1 MSGQILLQTKG
12 LTKRFGGLVAVNN
25 IGFDVK
31 AGEILG
37 LIGPNGSGKSTVM
50 QLVMGVHRPTAGEIL
65 LDGENVAGWPSHK
78 VARRGIGQ
86 AAILGHSAYDSYTL
100 AALAWRDGHVPLS
113 QNYQWLELAVYHGQM
128 TRGTM
133 CNDTGLRVYLYP
145 TEYLSY
151 GVSGTASIMTDPT
164 GAKEYRIADHLGSV
178 RAAVTGGSTQ
188 RLDY

>member
-1 MSGQILLQTKG
+1 MYYLLGAHNQ
-12 LTKRFGGLVAVNN
+12 
-25 IGFDVK
+25 
-31 AGEILG
+31 
-37 LIGPNGSGKSTVM
+37 
-50 QLVMGVHRPTAGEIL
+50 Q
-65 LDGENVAGWPSHK
+65 
-78 VARRGIGQ
+78 
-86 AAILGHSAYDSYTL
+86 
-100 AALAWRDGHVPLS
+100 
-113 QNYQWLELAVYHGQM
+113 LAVYHGQM

-188 RLDY
+188 RLDYEPFGKVLNAPVGPGPRKTFIDREVDQETGTGN